1 MYFKEFLQRVDFSV
15 YWNYAGSLTKP
26 PCQEDIKW
34 TVIRDVQS
42 LSKEQL
48 KRLQIKMANKMKYA
62 GGTGNN
68 REIQPLNRR
77 TLYFS
82 KATKI
87 QGVIEMLIAFVLM
100 SAILL

>member
-1 MYFKEFLQRVDFSV
+1 MDFSV

-34 TVIRDVQS
+34 TVIADVQS

-62 GGTGNN
+62 GGKGNN
-68 REIQPLNRR
+68 REIQPLGSR

-82 KATKI
+82 KASSI
-87 QGVIEMLIAFVLM
+87 QAATGMLIAFVLM